1 MAEKGHLVDSWTL
14 EFADDSSGII
24 VADNEEILQDA
35 VNNMSSLF
43 EEFFKSIGMALNAKK
58 SELIVFRS
66 SKR

>member
-1 MAEKGHLVDSWTL
+1 MVDSWTL